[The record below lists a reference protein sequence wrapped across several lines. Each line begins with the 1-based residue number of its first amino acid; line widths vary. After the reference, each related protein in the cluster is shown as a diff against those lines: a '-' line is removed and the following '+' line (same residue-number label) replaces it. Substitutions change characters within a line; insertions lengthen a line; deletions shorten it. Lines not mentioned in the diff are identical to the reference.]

1 MTLGDTALTTLAT
14 VKARLGISDSSS
26 DSLLEA
32 LINAAS
38 GAIVSF
44 VGRSLHYEE
53 DIEEYVIGTGRAR
66 LSVSRAPIWSIDSI
80 AFDGSAIDSASYEVR
95 GRDKYTGHIMAVS
108 RAWTWTTS
116 ARGGTIAQDPI
127 VSAERYRYLVTYT
140 AGYAT
145 PTQSPV
151 ADVEDLP
158 TDIQEACILATQ
170 YLYAQVG
177 KDTSVAS
184 ESLLSYSVSYDR
196 SAVSA
201 YGLPLAAQ
209 AMLAPYRWIPIA

>member
-66 LSVSRAPIWSIDSI
+66 VCVSRAPIW
-80 AFDGSAIDSASYEVR
+80 
-95 GRDKYTGHIMAVS
+95 
-108 RAWTWTTS
+108 W
-116 ARGGTIAQDPI
+116 
-127 VSAERYRYLVTYT
+127 
-140 AGYAT
+140 
-145 PTQSPV
+145 V
-151 ADVEDLP
+151 A
-158 TDIQEACILATQ
+158 
-170 YLYAQVG
+170 
-177 KDTSVAS
+177 
-184 ESLLSYSVSYDR
+184 
-196 SAVSA
+196 
-201 YGLPLAAQ
+201 
-209 AMLAPYRWIPIA
+209 